1 MTHFTTAVTN
11 RRTNYTLSKDVTIP
25 QETIVQTIQDVIREV
40 PSAFNMQSGKVVI
53 AFGETHDAIWKIT
66 MDTLRKIVPPANFA
80 TTEAKITS
88 FAAAYGTVLYFDDTP
103 IVDNMAA
110 QFPLYAKNFPIWAQQ
125 GQRHDAVRRLDRPD
139 RFGTRR
145 QPPALQPPHRRRSQ
159 ETDWRPQRMA
169 AHRPDALRP
178 SHRTSKTYRK
188 SPHRRTGESSSV
200 RKKALSH

>member
-1 MTHFTTAVTN
+1 MQINSGGALMTHFTTSVTN

-53 AFGETHDAIWKIT
+53 AFGKTHDAIWKIT

-110 QFPLYAKNFPIWAQQ
+110 QFPL
-125 GQRHDAVRRLDRPD
+125 D
-139 RFGTRR
+139 
-145 QPPALQPPHRRRSQ
+145 
-159 ETDWRPQRMA
+159 
-169 AHRPDALRP
+169 
-178 SHRTSKTYRK
+178 RK
-188 SPHRRTGESSSV
+188 SV
-200 RKKALSH
+200 V